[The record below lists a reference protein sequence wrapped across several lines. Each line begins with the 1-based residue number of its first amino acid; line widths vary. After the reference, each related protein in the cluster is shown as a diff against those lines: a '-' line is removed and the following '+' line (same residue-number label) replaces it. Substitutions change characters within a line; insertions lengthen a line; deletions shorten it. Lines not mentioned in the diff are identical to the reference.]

1 MCPALSITNPE
12 PSDCCCSFCGAN
24 VFPKNGSCGTF
35 TIAVDVICTTPG
47 AQRLYTSWIDSA
59 LLPEK
64 DAGALEGEPVE
75 FLGLK
80 RRFPALIARARQRL
94 AAYVGASA
102 SDIVLVPNATIAV
115 NAVARSLD
123 LAPGDEIV
131 ATTHEYGGNELL
143 WEYVCERRRARY
155 APVHTLPARA

>member
-64 DAGALEGEPVE
+64 DAGALEGELTICWTVVSLPS
-75 FLGLK
+75 L
-80 RRFPALIARARQRL
+80 PSALAPPRAVAPPTT
-94 AAYVGASA
+94 AATTRASA
-102 SDIVLVPNATIAV
+102 VMKGPFA
-115 NAVARSLD
+115 
-123 LAPGDEIV
+123 
-131 ATTHEYGGNELL
+131 H
-143 WEYVCERRRARY
+143 
-155 APVHTLPARA
+155 LP